1 MKKLSFLAL
10 CVVVVSAAVVLFS
23 QVPKAEAL
31 NCSPFQLIW
40 CLPVITRGTR
50 PSDLCCTKLD
60 EQEPCLCGYIKNPN
74 LQHYLLTLETFLP
87 HVAFPTLNVVDHSA
101 AWL

>member
-10 CVVVVSAAVVLFS
+10 CVVVVSAAMVILS
-23 QVPKAEAL
+23 EVPTAEAV

-40 CLPVITRGTR
+40 CLPAITRGTR

-74 LQHYLLTLETFLP
+74 LQQYVNSP
-87 HVAFPTLNVVDHSA
+87 HARDVSA
-101 AWL
+101 TCGVPYPKCS